1 MATEITARSVV
12 SGIVNGQALKGNVLA
27 SLNTD
32 RGGRSSC
39 EYSELPR
46 GFTPATFGT
55 FA

>member
-1 MATEITARSVV
+1 MPADITVRTAIL
-12 SGIVNGQALKGNVLA
+12 GIVNGERIKGNVLA

-32 RGGRSSC
+32 TGGNSAC
-39 EYSELPR
+39 EFSDLPR

>member
-1 MATEITARSVV
+1 MAIVKARTVL
-12 SGIVNGQALKGNVLA
+12 SGIVNGQLMRGTVEA

-32 RGGRSSC
+32 EGGSSAC
-39 EYSELPR
+39 DFSELPR